1 MSQAD
6 TTQNGGDT
14 FRARA
19 STTTVVGPEQT
30 WALVGDLARSPEWS
44 PECTGGEWV
53 SGGPGTVGSVF
64 RGENH
69 RDTEVVAWAPVV
81 RGHWTTEME
90 VVEAERLRTMSWAM
104 RTKDGRAQDSVWSFD
119 LDLSENGGTV
129 LTHRFRMGALT
140 EGMQGIVAD
149 MTPAQEGDFY
159 REWGAKVE
167 SDLRTT
173 VERIRGLLEKS

>member
-6 TTQNGGDT
+6 TTRNGADT

-19 STTTVVGPEQT
+19 STTIAADPERT

-53 SGGPGTVGSVF
+53 AGRPATVGSVF

-104 RTKDGRAQDSVWSFD
+104 RTKDGQAQDSVWSFD
-119 LDLSENGGTV
+119 LEPAENGGTV
-129 LTHRFRMGALT
+129 LTHRFRMGVLT
-140 EGMQGIVAD
+140 EGMRGIVAD
-149 MTPAQEGDFY
+149 MTPAQEQDFY
-159 REWGAKVE
+159 QEWGAKVE
-167 SDLRTT
+167 GDLRTT
-173 VERIRGLLEKS
+173 VDRIRGQLER